1 MSVLVSKNIP
11 STVSMFGKQAS
22 DFVEG
27 DIVKLNED
35 GVAVEFYIAKHSYE
49 FDLNGAGRI
58 LLVRKAVHSTMYW
71 HTSSGNEYDGCGV
84 DVWLNGTYKQT
95 LDPEVQDAIGST
107 TFKYTTSDDDLTTLS
122 RSVFLPSMTELGL
135 TNSKA
140 NIEGYK
146 LPIASTLVPAINT
159 SNSATTMWTRTIR
172 IGYSTI
178 FYVGSDGTA
187 TYESRDNKYGIRPC
201 LTLPYNARFDEK
213 TLLFKGVK

>member
-27 DIVKLNED
+27 DIVKLNEN
-35 GVAVEFYIAKHSYE
+35 GVATEFYIAKHSYE

-71 HTSSGNEYDGCGV
+71 HTKAGDEYDGCGV
-84 DVWLNGTYKQT
+84 DVWLNDTYKQS
-95 LDPEVQDAIGST
+95 LDSEVQDAIGST
-107 TFKYTTSDDDLTTLS
+107 TFKYANADDEVLNLS
-122 RSVFLPSMTELGL
+122 RSVFLLSATELGL
-135 TNSKA
+135 TGSA
-140 NIEGYK
+140 TNIEGSK
-146 LPIASTLVPAINT
+146 LPIQSTLLIAT
-159 SNSATTMWTRTIR
+159 NSSGTATTQWTRSPR
-172 IGYSTI
+172 KGYSTI
-178 FYVGSDGTA
+178 RYVTSDGTIS
-187 TYESRDNKYGIRPC
+187 YESRDNKYGVRPC